1 MNWLTLTFAEVAGLS
16 ASAGALALWLYLRQ
30 PRSLRLRVSTL
41 RFWESAPSGSSDRRR
56 LRLREPWPFLAQL
69 LFLIAL
75 IAAFGN
81 RRRGAAISERR
92 SVAMVIDSSAWSQ
105 MQPKSGASWLEQ
117 IRQTANNVLGEL
129 PSGDRVALLRADA
142 DGAPILP
149 FTTDRTALKRAIDNL
164 QSSSAVPDVPRALEQ
179 GLAGLSESSR
189 GLLIYV
195 GPGFMDAKQMQELDD
210 FRGSLDARRGAR
222 GTQFLVRLIGD
233 SAALS
238 NRGITRLALKRGEE
252 RPDQWSLLVGLKN
265 YEAAPANVTLSLSVN
280 GQVFHREPVTLAA
293 NETSSATDD
302 FTSLDG
308 GLLQAEISPSDALD
322 ADNRAAID
330 LPSSQ
335 PVSVAVLT
343 GRDGFVTKLR
353 MVLSS
358 NPYVRA
364 NFMNPDARPKADVI
378 IYDGAVPADA
388 PEGNSISFLPVP
400 QGSTPRRVRLGNWNA
415 EHPVTRWIQS
425 RDVSV
430 RAAGH
435 LEVEKGDTVLA
446 SSTGN
451 SPEPLILARQKNG
464 FRSVIVGFDP
474 LDSNF
479 TMEPAFP
486 LLMAAS
492 VEWMTRPVG
501 DRGDGLTTGAL
512 DLPFALN
519 SIVAPSGRS
528 VPFARVGDAVHFFA
542 GESGRYRI
550 TGPRGT
556 ADLMVNMPQLPTE
569 RWKPTVDEE
578 AAVETEPVIVPT
590 HDLWRRLVG
599 FALLAL
605 WAEWQL
611 FYFIRIRARERGR
624 GESSGRPWWRRAFA
638 PENRVEKDRESVMR
652 LL

>member
-1 MNWLTLTFAEVAGLS
+1 M
-16 ASAGALALWLYLRQ
+16 
-30 PRSLRLRVSTL
+30 
-41 RFWESAPSGSSDRRR
+41 
-56 LRLREPWPFLAQL
+56 
-69 LFLIAL
+69 
-75 IAAFGN
+75 
-81 RRRGAAISERR
+81 
-92 SVAMVIDSSAWSQ
+92 
-105 MQPKSGASWLEQ
+105 
-117 IRQTANNVLGEL
+117 
-129 PSGDRVALLRADA
+129 
-142 DGAPILP
+142 
-149 FTTDRTALKRAIDNL
+149 
-164 QSSSAVPDVPRALEQ
+164 
-179 GLAGLSESSR
+179 
-189 GLLIYV
+189 
-195 GPGFMDAKQMQELDD
+195 
-210 FRGSLDARRGAR
+210 
-222 GTQFLVRLIGD
+222 
-233 SAALS
+233 
-238 NRGITRLALKRGEE
+238 ALKRGEE
-252 RPDQWSLLVGLKN
+252 SPDQWSLLVELKN

-293 NETSSATDD
+293 NETSSATVG

-308 GLLQAEISPSDALD
+308 GLLQAEISPSDALN

-343 GRDGFVTKLR
+343 GRDNFITRLR

-364 NFMNPDARPKADVI
+364 NFMSPDARPKADVT

-388 PEGNSISFLPVP
+388 PEANSISFLPVP

-435 LEVEKGDTVLA
+435 LEIQKGDAVLA
-446 SSTGN
+446 SSTGD
-451 SPEPLILARQKNG
+451 SPEPLILAREKNG
-464 FRSVIVGFDP
+464 YRSVIVGFDP

-519 SIVAPSGRS
+519 SIVAPSGQS

-550 TGPRGT
+550 TGPGGA

-569 RWKPTVDEE
+569 RWKPAVEEE
-578 AAVETEPVIVPT
+578 AAVEPEPAIAPT
-590 HDLWRRLVG
+590 HDLWRWLVG

-611 FYFIRIRARERGR
+611 FYFIRVRAKKPAAGDLPDGSRRER
-624 GESSGRPWWRRAFA
+624 PPRRKAA
-638 PENRVEKDRESVMR
+638 RRRTENR
-652 LL
+652 